1 MSLLLPQEYDVR
13 YFDPWKADYAHVAG
27 YSRYEKW
34 RRVHDAFT
42 THQES
47 TGEYFSD
54 MMKMYRVQQFL
65 DGKKVLDVGCAKG
78 FMVEALRDMGVNA
91 WGVDC
96 SAYAI
101 GEAREDIRPFLIQAD
116 AREYLP
122 ALKKNS
128 FNVIYSRWFLT
139 CMSDADLT
147 VVIPAMN
154 NAGFLQIHHI
164 WTDFLP
170 EHYNC
175 HPMEW
180 WLSGAGFKRGTRLIY
195 KDDIAN
201 PFTVK

>member
-1 MSLLLPQEYDVR
+1 
-13 YFDPWKADYAHVAG
+13 
-27 YSRYEKW
+27 
-34 RRVHDAFT
+34 
-42 THQES
+42 
-47 TGEYFSD
+47 
-54 MMKMYRVQQFL
+54 
-65 DGKKVLDVGCAKG
+65 
-78 FMVEALRDMGVNA
+78 
-91 WGVDC
+91 
-96 SAYAI
+96 
-101 GEAREDIRPFLIQAD
+101 
-116 AREYLP
+116 
-122 ALKKNS
+122 
-128 FNVIYSRWFLT
+128 
-139 CMSDADLT
+139 MSDADLA